1 MYWHIT
7 VGEKNGFILKNGN
20 SSLLNVS
27 FLALKKKSIDDVFL
41 MGSKDSALKI
51 SRFMN
56 KRIVPGKE
64 KTAKKYA

>member
-27 FLALKKKSIDDVFL
+27 FLALKKKKSIDDVFL

-64 KTAKKYA
+64 KTA